1 LKKLLLKQRKTLR
14 KSNWYIEKL
23 FPIQKKILS
32 KVKLILEKTLSLP
45 LPEEEVYETVEE
57 LYEELVAIKNI
68 LVNKE
73 VCSID

>member
-1 LKKLLLKQRKTLR
+1 MLLKQRKPLI

-32 KVKLILEKTLSLP
+32 KLKPILEKTLSLP
-45 LPEEEVYETVEE
+45 LHEEEVYETVEE

-73 VCSID
+73 CVL